1 VALPSEMELPWP
13 PEHQCVVS
21 VVYKT
26 YKGCMSMAMAS
37 EGEGADGDDGVAQEF
52 TPYGGM
58 SIGSCTC
65 SFPHN
70 YYFSF
75 VREFSSLRSTVRS
88 DMKMVRRG

>member
-1 VALPSEMELPWP
+1 MAGL
-13 PEHQCVVS
+13 CVSS

-26 YKGCMSMAMAS
+26 CRLLFMAMRS

-58 SIGSCTC
+58 SLGSCTC